1 MTLRRWWSAVS
12 MGKINFPRGKKC
24 IALFVASVLISGHAE
39 NQSQKVQTQAE
50 RRIHAPR
57 PA

>member
-1 MTLRRWWSAVS
+1 ME
-12 MGKINFPRGKKC
+12 KINLPRGKKC
-24 IALFVASVLISGHAE
+24 IALFVASVLISDHAE

>member
-1 MTLRRWWSAVS
+1 ME
-12 MGKINFPRGKKC
+12 KINFSQGKKY
-24 IALFVASVLISGHAE
+24 IALSVASVLISGHAE